1 LGDKPT
7 KAQFTDSETLPITV
21 VIDREGKVHEVVEGI
36 MYQDE
41 FDQKVK
47 PLLSSTQTNSAGA
60 RRRVTITSFRRIT
73 IKVGAQAYRPSSAVG
88 FRRNLPLFA
97 SSKKLVGA
105 RS

>member
-21 VIDREGKVHEVVEGI
+21 VIDREGKVIEGI

-47 PLLSSTQTNSAGA
+47 PSLSSTQTNSAGA

-73 IKVGAQAYRPSSAVG
+73 IKVGAQAYACRA
-88 FRRNLPLFA
+88 
-97 SSKKLVGA
+97 
-105 RS
+105 